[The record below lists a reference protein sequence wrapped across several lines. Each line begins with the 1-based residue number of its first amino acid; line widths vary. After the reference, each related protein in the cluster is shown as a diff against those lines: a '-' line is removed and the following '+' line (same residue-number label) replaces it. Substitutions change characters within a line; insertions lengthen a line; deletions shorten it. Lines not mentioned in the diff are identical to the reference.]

1 MGKASSSKKVARAAG
16 MGGSRSYTSRPAYGY
31 YVGLAVLLLLGV
43 LGVYNATQYR
53 NDKVNSAGNTAP
65 TVGQSPPW
73 YQGYAVE
80 ACGKLLAYVP
90 TNKDPYGITTKE
102 SGIITIAPTVKS
114 AAGKNATLGKF
125 ASSIGMTLNA
135 AQLGLPG
142 GHLYQDGQTCEGKPG
157 HVYVMTWST
166 PQEPAADGVLQNT
179 KSADNTCIP
188 DCNQGTLLRNNWLV
202 TMAFLPAPP
211 KDGTLSVMQPSAT
224 VIKNLTTLVAS
235 AANTTTTTPGGST
248 VPTTAPTTVPTSA
261 SSSSTTSNSHQT
273 TTSAGSPTTTAPTTT
288 TKK

>member
-16 MGGSRSYTSRPAYGY
+16 MGGSRSFTSRPAYGY
-31 YVGLAVLLLLGV
+31 YLGLGVLLVLGV

-53 NDKVNSAGNTAP
+53 NDQVNSAGNTAP
-65 TVGQSPPW
+65 TVGQAPPW

-102 SGIITIAPTVKS
+102 SGIISIVPTVKS

-135 AQLGLPG
+135 AQLQLPG

-157 HVYVMTWST
+157 HVYVMTWSS
-166 PQEPAADGVLQNT
+166 PQEPAADGTLQNA
-179 KSADNTCIP
+179 KSADNTCVP
-188 DCNQGTLLRNNWLV
+188 DCNSGALLRNDWLV

-211 KDGTLSVMQPSAT
+211 TNGTLSVLQPPSS
-224 VIKNLTTLVAS
+224 VISRLTSLVAS
-235 AANTTTTTPGGST
+235 SANETTTSGSGTTVPAT
-248 VPTTAPTTVPTSA
+248 VPTTAPTTTSK
-261 SSSSTTSNSHQT
+261 SQT
-273 TTSAGSPTTTAPTTT
+273 TTSAGTTSTTSAPTSTTA
-288 TKK
+288 KK

>member
-1 MGKASSSKKVARAAG
+1 
-16 MGGSRSYTSRPAYGY
+16 
-31 YVGLAVLLLLGV
+31 LIILGV

-53 NDKVNSAGNTAP
+53 DNKVNSEGNAAP
-65 TVGQSPPW
+65 TVGQAPPW

-90 TNKDPYGITTKE
+90 TNKNPYGITTKE
-102 SGIITIAPTVKS
+102 SGIITIVPTVKS

-135 AQLGLPG
+135 AQLQLPG

-157 HVYVMTWST
+157 HVYVMTWSS

-188 DCNQGTLLRNNWLV
+188 DCNTGTLLRNNWLV

-211 KDGTLSVMQPSAT
+211 KDGTLSVLQPPAS
-224 VIKNLTTLVAS
+224 VISRLTSLVAS
-235 AANTTTTTPGGST
+235 SANETTTSGAAGAT
-248 VPTTAPTTVPTSA
+248 VPTTAPITVPT
-261 SSSSTTSNSHQT
+261 TTSKSHT
-273 TTSAGSPTTTAPTTT
+273 TTSAGTTSTSTPTSTTA
-288 TKK
+288 KK